1 MSNLQGKKGVRLEEL
16 FPIIEEKLRLGGSV
30 TFRPHGVSMRPLI
43 RQGKDSVTVGALDK
57 TPQVGDVIFYC
68 RSDGQ
73 FVLHRIVGEDKNGY
87 ILCGDNQKILEHGVK
102 PEWII
107 GILTAVSRKDKVLD
121 CSGKSYNRYVK
132 VVLPI
137 WRIWVRLRG
146 ILGAVKRNIKR
157 RLS

>member
-57 TPQVGDVIFYC
+57 TPQVGEVIFY
-68 RSDGQ
+68 RRPDGQ

-87 ILCGDNQKILEHGVK
+87 VLCGDNQRILEHGVK

-107 GILTAVSRKDKVLD
+107 GILTAVSRKERTIVCDSKEY
-121 CSGKSYNRYVK
+121 KRYVK
-132 VVLPI
+132 VVLPV
-137 WRIWVRLRG
+137 WRIWVKVRG
-146 ILGAVKRNIKR
+146 VLGKLKRKFAK
-157 RLS
+157 